1 VGVIGFGYV
10 GRHLA
15 KRLSGFGVRLLV
27 YDPYV
32 DAPTI
37 ASYGGE
43 KVAQLERIF
52 REGDFV
58 TLHARLTDKTRRFV
72 GREQFDLMKP
82 TAYFIN
88 NARSRMVRY
97 DDLYEVL
104 REGRIAGAALDV
116 FDDEPLPEGSPWLEL
131 ENVTFTPHIAGSTE
145 DTWESTVR
153 MVAEAVREFSE
164 TGRCLNTVNAKELE
178 EHEPLL
184 AWDRQRVDGHEGG
197 GLRRRGPERGKGAVN
212 NDQASPRPRWV
223 EQDMDRLWENCCG
236 VVKQALD
243 QAGIDAG
250 EIAAIGVSG
259 HGDGIYMVDERGRP
273 VRAGVLSLDSRAHE
287 VAERWQE
294 SGVADRALELTGQ
307 KPFASM
313 AATLLTWFREHEPES
328 FERTGWILYV
338 KDWIRYKLTGEFA
351 TDTTEASSGF
361 TDVNT
366 QKYSRRCSPST
377 AWRRCETSCPRWSGA
392 RRWPAR

>member
-1 VGVIGFGYV
+1 MEVLCVGDLFVPSEAFRKAIEREMGEGFGPVREVAWAGESAEDQHHVQQIMEVDGPEAAPKPQEIVEAVGGAEIIALHFAPVPEAVLDAGPDLRAVIVARAGFENVNVEAASERGVAVVNLQGRNAPAVAEQAVALMLAEARDIARSDAGIKAGRWPKGFPGPAYELGGRTVGVIGFGYV

-58 TLHARLTDKTRRFV
+58 TLHARLTDETRRFV

-178 EHEPLL
+178 
-184 AWDRQRVDGHEGG
+184 
-197 GLRRRGPERGKGAVN
+197 GA
-212 NDQASPRPRWV
+212 
-223 EQDMDRLWENCCG
+223 
-236 VVKQALD
+236 
-243 QAGIDAG
+243 
-250 EIAAIGVSG
+250 
-259 HGDGIYMVDERGRP
+259 
-273 VRAGVLSLDSRAHE
+273 
-287 VAERWQE
+287 
-294 SGVADRALELTGQ
+294 
-307 KPFASM
+307 
-313 AATLLTWFREHEPES
+313 
-328 FERTGWILYV
+328 
-338 KDWIRYKLTGEFA
+338 
-351 TDTTEASSGF
+351 
-361 TDVNT
+361 
-366 QKYSRRCSPST
+366 
-377 AWRRCETSCPRWSGA
+377 
-392 RRWPAR
+392 

>member
-1 VGVIGFGYV
+1 MEVLCVGDLFVPPEELRKAIEGEMGEGFGPVREVAWAGESAEDQHHVQQIMEVDGPEAAPKPQEIVEAVEGAEIIALHFAPVPEAVLDAGPDLRAVIVARAGFENVNVEAASERGVAVVNLQGRNAPAVAEQAVALMLAEARDIARSDAGIKAGRWPKGFPGPAYELGGRTVGVIGFGYV

-58 TLHARLTDKTRRFV
+58 TLHARLTDETRRFV

-164 TGRCLNTVNAKELE
+164 TGRCLNTVNAT
-178 EHEPLL
+178 
-184 AWDRQRVDGHEGG
+184 
-197 GLRRRGPERGKGAVN
+197 
-212 NDQASPRPRWV
+212 
-223 EQDMDRLWENCCG
+223 
-236 VVKQALD
+236 
-243 QAGIDAG
+243 
-250 EIAAIGVSG
+250 
-259 HGDGIYMVDERGRP
+259 
-273 VRAGVLSLDSRAHE
+273 
-287 VAERWQE
+287 
-294 SGVADRALELTGQ
+294 ALE
-307 KPFASM
+307 KA
-313 AATLLTWFREHEPES
+313 
-328 FERTGWILYV
+328 
-338 KDWIRYKLTGEFA
+338 
-351 TDTTEASSGF
+351 
-361 TDVNT
+361 
-366 QKYSRRCSPST
+366 
-377 AWRRCETSCPRWSGA
+377 
-392 RRWPAR
+392 